1 MLLNCIHDQ
10 VVTTVVARVV
20 ARVVVGVGQVVV

>member
-20 ARVVVGVGQVVV
+20 VGVGQVVV